1 MTMFLLQSLLWL
13 LVAFLL
19 GYGIGRFLKGLFCKR
34 SVTLESNAPHAQ
46 DGATRLHVPATSA
59 AVVAGTAAAAA
70 AAVAARNRGQADVKV
85 KAPDIKAPDVKVKM
99 PDVKAPDIRAKM
111 PEVKAPDVRLPKV
124 DVKAPDVRLPK
135 VDVKAP
141 DVTLPK
147 VDVKVPDVTLPKV
160 DVKAP
165 DVRLPKVDVK
175 LSEINVPDVSLPKV
189 DVKLPDVDMKS
200 VVGGVVGLGAAAI
213 GAVAAKLP
221 EVSAPEVKLPDVD
234 VSLPKVNLPEVAVN
248 VPEVSL
254 PDVDVSLPK
263 IDLPEVAVNVPEI
276 SLPDVD
282 VSLPKVD
289 LPEVAINVPEI
300 SLPDVDVSLPKIDL
314 PEVAVNVPEISLPDV
329 DVSLPKVD
337 LPEVA
342 INVPEISLPDVD
354 VSLPKVDLPEVAVN
368 VPEISLPD
376 VDVSLPKI
384 DLPEVAVNVPEISLP
399 DVDVSL
405 PKIGL
410 PEVAVNVPEISLPDV
425 DLKSVAGTVLG
436 VGAATLGVV
445 GTTLKAPDGDVDL
458 TLAELQTPDADV
470 GLKSLDMRMPTTG
483 ADLTAAE
490 WHEGDAHIDVAALN
504 VPGVQVDLPEGRL
517 PAMDVGLA
525 AANVRAGSG
534 DLDLTALRVDV
545 PDVDIGLP
553 DADGNIAHGNV
564 GLGVAELK
572 TSEGHFGL
580 EGISV
585 RADGSSEAMTAVRL
599 TKPDGGVELA
609 AFATDAA
616 GQSSLAAIAAQMQ
629 DGKLDLQALNLNG
642 MDASSVLE
650 VVKAA
655 ALAAGAGGVVAAA
668 SGLAQSADADV
679 GEAVAGI
686 DEDVSLVWDADAVD
700 ARAGALTLRPGETGN
715 LGLLSCAVPEV
726 GTVSL
731 GGLCGGLAAG
741 QTGLSKLYGVAVSR
755 DGDDNYTFTR
765 VAAPDMALG
774 ASAAEE
780 VNLAWDDVE
789 LDSAALAGLDD
800 TLTLQ
805 AGQRGKLGLVSC
817 AVPAAG
823 EISLGGVAG
832 NLEPGQA
839 VLSKLY
845 GIAVSRD
852 DANAYTFV
860 RLPDTAGASWLTA
873 AKTAVVAAGAGVAA
887 SVASAANSA
896 ESVESAGVAGATT
909 VNAAAGAETDPLRLA
924 VQHLVAEAKASPTQ
938 TVSRLWDADAG
949 YDCSLLAGSGVV
961 KLQPGMYDN
970 LGSVHCGVTK
980 QGVVA
985 VSGDVSPVAE
995 GEAVL
1000 FHLYDI
1006 VVCRDSDTG
1015 YSFVHLPQGGAGQA
1029 VPQLAQGVDSA
1040 ADGSVGVD
1048 VGDDA
1053 DWHVSQQR
1061 IAMQRALDESGS
1073 WRGARPVTRL
1083 WDADAGYDC
1092 SWLDHDGSLNLQPG
1106 SYAKLGSVHCGVTKP
1121 GFVAVGGDVSP
1132 VAEGEAVLF
1141 HFYRI
1146 LVSRDDQDNHRFLR
1160 LADLG

>member
-85 KAPDIKAPDVKVKM
+85 KAPEIKAPDVKVKM

-135 VDVKAP
+135 VDVK
-141 DVTLPK
+141 
-147 VDVKVPDVTLPKV
+147 VPDVTLPKV
-160 DVKAP
+160 DVKLPEVSVP
-165 DVRLPKVDVK
+165 DVSLPKVDVK
-175 LSEINVPDVSLPKV
+175 LPEINVPDVSLPKV

-234 VSLPKVNLPEVAVN
+234 VSLPK
-248 VPEVSL
+248 
-254 PDVDVSLPK
+254 
-263 IDLPEVAVNVPEI
+263 IDLPEVAINVPEI
-276 SLPDVD
+276 RLPDVD

-289 LPEVAINVPEI
+289 LPEVAV
-300 SLPDVDVSLPKIDL
+300 
-314 PEVAVNVPEISLPDV
+314 
-329 DVSLPKVD
+329 
-337 LPEVA
+337 
-342 INVPEISLPDVD
+342 NVPEISLPDVD

-376 VDVSLPKI
+376 VDVSLPKV

-399 DVDVSL
+399 DADVSL
-405 PKIGL
+405 PKVDL
-410 PEVAVNVPEISLPDV
+410 PEISLSDV

-490 WHEGDAHIDVAALN
+490 WHEGDVHIDVAALN

-572 TSEGHFGL
+572 TPEGHFGL

-650 VVKAA
+650 AVKAA

-780 VNLAWDDVE
+780 VNLAWDDVD

-852 DANAYTFV
+852 DANAYTFA

-909 VNAAAGAETDPLRLA
+909 VKATAGAETDPLRLA
-924 VQHLVAEAKASPTQ
+924 VQHLVAEAKTSPTQ

-949 YDCSLLAGSGVV
+949 YDCSLLAGSGAV

-1015 YSFVHLPQGGAGQA
+1015 YSFVHLPQGSAGQA
-1029 VPQLAQGVDSA
+1029 QASHVVAQGLDSA

-1048 VGDDA
+1048 VGDDT
-1053 DWHVSQQR
+1053 DWRISQQR